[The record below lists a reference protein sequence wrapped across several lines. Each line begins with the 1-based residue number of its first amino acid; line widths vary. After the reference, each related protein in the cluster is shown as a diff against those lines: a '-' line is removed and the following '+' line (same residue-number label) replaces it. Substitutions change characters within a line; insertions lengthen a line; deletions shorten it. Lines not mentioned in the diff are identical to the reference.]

1 MSTCL
6 VGSVNR
12 VECLRLLL
20 AHLVLPIEKFGIVF
34 GVVVGA
40 IYWPIALP
48 LCLLVAVCYGVPT
61 IYLSGRV
68 FVHARPA
75 FLRAKTPVARA
86 ARADGGERGRLS
98 RGVTSFES
106 CMLLDNIAPPPSHGR
121 PTPSAS
127 PRCNG
132 RRSCRA
138 DVKVVACSV
147 FRTFVLGVACL
158 LFVWPLLV
166 MYAESVGFVAEVCA
180 LSLMGAVVNAGSAVK
195 YVVLAFWV
203 VMYTANCYNTA
214 YTKYV
219 TLSGAVFE
227 FIKLKLDDDIR
238 AVTLLRERYQKN
250 TAFKYFTMDE
260 LKDAIRLETDI
271 NLRADD
277 NNDATI
283 AQHDDAQ
290 APEDSIEYADGKL
303 HWRVSD
309 LILFVDR
316 KDVPRMPVEL
326 FDRICEIKAPGCP
339 GPVSHSL
346 LQATVQLGYML
357 GFLAFVFA
365 VVVTFSS
372 AYSVSATNQL
382 LVTLA
387 GGLLPFVV
395 RYILAPRPVAL
406 DLNSYTFKGRIHHI
420 IRDFSHAW
428 PVYDLSFER
437 DLVQQSGSG
446 TNDDASQSELPMRDP
461 DQVDLL
467 ITVREDFGNVR
478 SEPQQTHAYTD
489 PQEVFRDIGQERI
502 ASVQNFSTASA
513 SRSLSGTRHQKSGP
527 GGSRPGESV
536 VFVERETDLTPRPLR
551 EMAPQHAAIA
561 IVSDGHGAN
570 THSEVLRSNSL
581 SLSSKESP
589 SQGLASNV
597 AESTL

>member
-1 MSTCL
+1 M
-6 VGSVNR
+6 NR
-12 VECLRLLL
+12 IECLRLLL

-48 LCLLVAVCYGVPT
+48 LCLLVAICYGVPT

-75 FLRAKTPVARA
+75 FLRAKTPVARVVGA
-86 ARADGGERGRLS
+86 AGGERGTLS

-106 CMLLDNIAPPPSHGR
+106 CMLLDEIVPPPSYGR
-121 PTPSAS
+121 PSAS
-127 PRCNG
+127 PRCSG

-138 DVKVVACSV
+138 DVKAVACSV
-147 FRTFVLGVACL
+147 FRSFILGVACL
-158 LFVWPLLV
+158 LFLCPLLV

-203 VMYTANCYNTA
+203 VTYTANCYNTA
-214 YTKYV
+214 YAKYV

-227 FIKLKLDDDIR
+227 FIKRKLDDDIR
-238 AVTLLRERYQKN
+238 AVTLLRQRYQKN
-250 TAFKYFTMDE
+250 TAFKYFTTDE
-260 LKDAIRLETDI
+260 LNEAIRLETDI
-271 NLRADD
+271 NLCADD

-283 AQHDDAQ
+283 VEHDNAQ
-290 APEDSIEYADGKL
+290 APEDSIEYVDGKL

-309 LILFVDR
+309 LIMFVDR

-387 GGLLPFVV
+387 GGFLPFVV
-395 RYILAPRPVAL
+395 RFILAPRQVAL
-406 DLNSYTFKGRIHHI
+406 NLNSYTFEGRIHNI

-428 PVYDLSFER
+428 SVYDLSFER
-437 DLVQQSGSG
+437 DLVQQSGSA
-446 TNDDASQSELPMRDP
+446 TNDDASPSDRHMRDP

-467 ITVREDFGNVR
+467 ITVREDFENVR
-478 SEPQQTHAYTD
+478 SESQHALARYTD
-489 PQEVFRDIGQERI
+489 PEEVYRDIGEELR
-502 ASVQNFSTASA
+502 ASA
-513 SRSLSGTRHQKSGP
+513 QNRSTVAALRSLSATRCQTSDP
-527 GGSRPGESV
+527 GGSRPGVSV
-536 VFVERETDLTPRPLR
+536 VFVERETDATPLPLR
-551 EMAPQHAAIA
+551 EIA
-561 IVSDGHGAN
+561 RQQTDIIMVSDGHGAN
-570 THSEVLRSNSL
+570 THCEVLRSSSL
-581 SLSSKESP
+581 PLHSMESP
-589 SQGLASNV
+589 SNDHASNV